1 MGLFSSESTYV
12 GIDIG
17 STSIKVVE
25 LKKINGKIALATYGF
40 SENSDTPK
48 QDWQK
53 DIGSTAK
60 VIQKIFDESGV
71 IGRNSIS
78 ALPIFSVFSSL
89 INLSNVAKKDIVGAV
104 HWEAKKVIPLPL
116 EDMVLDW
123 KIVDNTEESKDKK
136 KKLSKNIRVLLTGAP
151 KTLVK
156 RYVQIFKLSQI
167 NLLSLET
174 ETFSLIRSLLG
185 NDKNT
190 VMIVEFGAST
200 TDVTIIDKGIPMLN
214 RSIDV
219 GGLALTGAISKQL
232 GVDYSRAEQFK
243 YDLGISSFKD
253 IDNKK
258 ENKDKPSVP
267 KVISETLSP
276 IVNEIKYAINLFQN
290 KYNKNTEKII
300 LSGGSSLLSDLVPYF
315 SSLLDTKVI
324 IGDPW
329 SRVECPKEIKPL
341 LREIGPRMS
350 VAVGLALRE
359 LE

>member
-1 MGLFSSESTYV
+1 MGIFSSELSYI
-12 GIDIG
+12 GIDMG
-17 STSIKVVE
+17 STSIKIVE
-25 LKKINGKIALATYGF
+25 LKKIGKKITLATYGF
-40 SENSDTPK
+40 SENSDLPQ

-60 VIQKIFDESGV
+60 VIRQICDESGV
-71 IGRNSIS
+71 ISRNSIS
-78 ALPIFSVFSSL
+78 ALPTFSVFSSL
-89 INLSNVAKKDIVGAV
+89 INLTNVAKKDMAGAV

-123 KIVDNTEESKDKK
+123 KVVASEAGDKK
-136 KKLSKNIRVLLTGAP
+136 KKGGNNVRVLLTGAP

-156 RYVQIFKLSQI
+156 KYVQIFKQAQI

-185 NDKNT
+185 NDKST
-190 VMIVEFGAST
+190 AMIVEFGAST

-219 GGLALTGAISKQL
+219 GGIALTGAIAKQL
-232 GVDYSRAEQFK
+232 GIDYDRAEQFK
-243 YDLGISSFKD
+243 YDLGVSGIKK
-253 IDNKK
+253 IEREQNKK
-258 ENKDKPSVP
+258 AEKADVP
-267 KVISETLSP
+267 KVISDTLSP

-290 KYNKNTEKII
+290 KYKRNTEKII
-300 LSGGSSLLSDLVPYF
+300 LSGGSSLLSDLTPYL
-315 SSLLDTKVI
+315 SSLLDVKVI

-329 SRVECPKEIKPL
+329 SRVDYPEELKPL
-341 LREIGPRMS
+341 LLEIGPRMS

-359 LE
+359 FE